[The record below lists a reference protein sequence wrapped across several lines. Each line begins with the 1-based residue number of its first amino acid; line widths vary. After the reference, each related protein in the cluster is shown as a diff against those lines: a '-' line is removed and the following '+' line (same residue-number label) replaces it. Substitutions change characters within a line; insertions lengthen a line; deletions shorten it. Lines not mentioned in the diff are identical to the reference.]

1 MDAKALVEKAEAA
14 QREDRHLDAARL
26 YLEAHQPYEAA
37 LAFQKGKALKECLDA
52 LLKVPRLAPGYRA
65 ACVHAT
71 RVAGILGEPLTR
83 LQPLVA
89 GFLETSPQNPAEAT
103 AMKELAETRAG
114 SEAVNIYRRV
124 LSAYPRDAE
133 ALEAIAEL
141 TKKADANLPFVANAA
156 PAARPSAPK
165 PSGKRFTDILVARG
179 KLTAMRLQQVL
190 TTQRELEGND
200 LLLGEALVAD
210 GTVSELDV
218 VRAISEQT
226 GIPFI
231 SGQRLL
237 DTATA
242 EALRLVPVDKAEKW
256 KVCPIAMIDR
266 HLWVAMRDPRDIRL
280 TDQLRFV
287 SNHPVN
293 GVFATETALRK
304 AIQKHYY
311 GEKGDDVGQ
320 EDWRSWDQMP
330 MVQVSRFSD
339 RFTRTREHEFDTQEM
354 IARTEAEGRAA
365 KPPEPAPAP
374 APAPPLATPTGPS
387 PRTSTTLETLRP
399 LSIGATVASRYR
411 LEAKLGE
418 GGTATVFRAHDLEL
432 DEKVALKVFAPSAR
446 ADSQVLRYK
455 NELSLS
461 RQLNHANLIR
471 LFDLGAH
478 DGWRYLSMELLEGVD
493 LGTKLEQLKGPMPL
507 VEGLIVLEQACAGL
521 QFAHDAGVIHRDI
534 KPGNLFITVKG
545 VVKVMD
551 FGIAKKDRG
560 GQPITADG
568 IVAGTP
574 EYMSPE
580 QISAFS
586 SVTHLTDLYAL
597 GCTAFAMFSGAPP
610 FTSDEVMAVLMQQVN
625 NPPPSL
631 RAKNGAVPL
640 ELDATVMRLLNKD
653 PAKRFQSCDEL
664 KLVLERIRKSLA
676 R

>member
-1 MDAKALVEKAEAA
+1 METRKLVEKAETAL
-14 QREDRHLDAARL
+14 REERFLDAARL
-26 YLEAHQPYEAA
+26 FLEAHQPYEAA
-37 LAFQKGKALKECLDA
+37 LAFQRGKALKECLEA
-52 LLKVPRLAPGYRA
+52 LLKVPRLAPSYRA

-83 LQPLVA
+83 LSPLVG
-89 GFLETSPQNPAEAT
+89 GFLDSSPQSHTEAT
-103 AMKELAETRAG
+103 AMKELAMSRSG
-114 SEAVNIYRRV
+114 SDAAQIYRRV
-124 LSAYPRDAE
+124 LAAYPSDQEATE
-133 ALEAIAEL
+133 ALAEL
-141 TKKADANLPFVANAA
+141 QKKADALSPFATLATPA
-156 PAARPSAPK
+156 PRPSVPK
-165 PSGKRFTDILVARG
+165 PSGKRFTEILVARG

-190 TTQRELEGND
+190 TVQKELETND
-200 LLLGEALVAD
+200 LMLGEALVAD

-218 VRAISEQT
+218 VRALSEQT
-226 GIPFI
+226 GVPFI
-231 SGQRLL
+231 SGPRLL
-237 DTATA
+237 ESATA
-242 EALRLVPVDKAEKW
+242 DALKLVPVDKAEKW
-256 KVCPIAMIDR
+256 KVCPIALIDR
-266 HLWVAMRDPRDIRL
+266 HLYVALRDPRDIRV

-293 GVFATETALRK
+293 GVFATETAIRK

-311 GEKGDDVGQ
+311 GEKGDDVAQ

-330 MVQVSRFSD
+330 MVAVSRFSD

-354 IARTEAEGRAA
+354 IARTEAEK
-365 KPPEPAPAP
+365 KPPAPA
-374 APAPPLATPTGPS
+374 AVKPPTLPPVMATPATPAS
-387 PRTSTTLETLRP
+387 RLPQTIETLRP
-399 LSIGATVASRYR
+399 LLVGTMVAGRYR

-432 DEKVALKVFAPSAR
+432 DEKVALKLFAPSAR
-446 ADSQVLRYK
+446 ADSQVMRYK

-461 RQLNHANLIR
+461 RKLNHPNLIR

-478 DGWRYLSMELLEGVD
+478 DAWRYLSMELLEGVD

-507 VEGLIVLEQACAGL
+507 IEGLIVLEQACVGL
-521 QFAHDAGVIHRDI
+521 QAAHDAGVIHRDI
-534 KPGNLFITVKG
+534 KPGNLFITTTG

-551 FGIAKKDRG
+551 FGIAKKDKA
-560 GQPITADG
+560 QPITAEG

-597 GCTAFAMFSGAPP
+597 GCTAFACFSGGPP

-625 NPPPSL
+625 NAPPSL
-631 RAKNGAVPL
+631 RAKNPAVPL
-640 ELDATVMRLLNKD
+640 ELEGTVLRLLNKD

-664 KLVLERIRKSLA
+664 RLVLERIRKSLA